1 LPFIPIQKIDKMRI
15 LHIDLHNSGISG
27 DMFLS
32 SLLGLVPDFNEIL
45 KELEKIIDFLP
56 GVSKLKINLIKTEKT
71 GILVNQLKIDI
82 KETKSHRTA
91 DILQKSLN
99 DFLVKSNISDSAK
112 NYAFNVLNSLIKAE
126 TEVHEELV
134 KNIHLHELSSVDTL
148 IDIIGVATV
157 LDRINGFDK
166 NIKISCSKIP
176 LGSGTVN
183 TKHGILAVPAPATLK
198 ILEKSNLI
206 TYGGPI
212 ESELVTPTGAALLVN
227 LNAETVQ
234 YLPEMKILNSI
245 YSTGQKK
252 FDNFLNVLR
261 LFYGKTE
268 GLDYFELSHP
278 LQNYIEQVTILE
290 TDVDDVSGEVLGH
303 FIINLEKK
311 DILDVQIFPSITKK
325 NRPGHIIKI
334 LCYPEQVFDL
344 IESIVHELGTLG
356 VRFNIIN
363 RVCVNRKIERRN
375 IEIHEKTY
383 EIAFKIS
390 YIESD
395 KGLEII
401 NIKPEYEDLKKISQD
416 TGLTLKKI
424 QLIINAEI
432 KQIYDYLIQNKK

>member
-1 LPFIPIQKIDKMRI
+1 MRV

-27 DMFLS
+27 DMFLA
-32 SLLGLVPDFNEIL
+32 SLLGLVPDTNEIL
-45 KELEKIIDFLP
+45 TELEKLKDFLP
-56 GVSKLKINLIKTEKT
+56 GVSKLEIQLMKTEKT
-71 GILVNQLKIDI
+71 GILVNKLKIEI

-91 DILQKSLN
+91 NILQKSLN
-99 DFLVKSNISDSAK
+99 EFLAQSNISNSAK
-112 NYAFNVLNSLIKAE
+112 NYALNVLNSLIKAE

-166 NIKISCSKIP
+166 DIKITCSKIP
-176 LGSGTVN
+176 LGSGTVS
-183 TKHGILAVPAPATLK
+183 TKHGILAIPAPATLK
-198 ILEKSNLI
+198 ILEKSDLI

-212 ESELVTPTGAALLVN
+212 ASELVTPTGAALLAN
-227 LNAETVQ
+227 LNTEIVQ

-252 FDNFLNVLR
+252 FENFLNVLR

-268 GLDYFELSHP
+268 GLDTSELSHP
-278 LQNYIEQVTILE
+278 LQKHIEQVIILE
-290 TDVDDVSGEVLGH
+290 TDVDDVSGEVLGN
-303 FIINLEKK
+303 FITILEKE
-311 DILDVQIFPSITKK
+311 DILDIQIFPSITKK

-334 LCYPEQVFDL
+334 LCYPEQTFNL
-344 IESIVHELGTLG
+344 IEIIIHELGTLG

-363 RVCVNRKIERRN
+363 RVCVNRKIERKN
-375 IEIHEKTY
+375 IEIHKKSY
-383 EIAFKIS
+383 EIDFKIS

-395 KGLEII
+395 KGLEIV

-416 TGLTLKKI
+416 TGLALKKI
-424 QLIINAEI
+424 QFKVNAEI
-432 KQIYDYLIQNKK
+432 KQIYDLFDTN